1 VRTTPEGAG
10 TSRLARS
17 STGGR
22 FRLRRA
28 DVEWV
33 QGFVVPGVLL
43 VAWEALSRGGV
54 LPPNWIPAPTTIVVA
69 LGDLAVRG
77 ELARHVG
84 STLGRV
90 LAGFVIGASAG
101 TVMGVLTGHYGRM
114 RALLDPLLQALRN
127 IPSMAWA
134 PLFLLWL
141 GIHESAKVA
150 LIAVGVFFPVYLN
163 TLGGI
168 LHIDR
173 RLVEVGL
180 VFELHGAAL
189 IRRVLLPAMLPAWFI
204 GLRGGLALG
213 WMFVVAAEILGASR
227 GLGFLMVDGQMTSR
241 PEIIVASIVLFAV
254 MGKITDG
261 ALQLVGRRWL
271 AYARG

>member
-1 VRTTPEGAG
+1 MRSIREGAG
-10 TSRLARS
+10 AATLPH

-22 FRLRRA
+22 FRPRWSNLEWAQGLIVPAILLLIWEGLARA
-28 DVEWV
+28 
-33 QGFVVPGVLL
+33 
-43 VAWEALSRGGV
+43 GV
-54 LPPNWIPAPTTIVVA
+54 LPPNWVPAPTRILDA
-69 LGDLAVRG
+69 LGDMAARG
-77 ELARHVG
+77 ELTRHVG
-84 STLGRV
+84 ATLGRV
-90 LAGFVIGASAG
+90 LIGFAAGASAG
-101 TVMGVLTGHYGRM
+101 TVMGVLTGHYRPL

-141 GIHESAKVA
+141 GIQESSKVA

-173 RLVEVGL
+173 KLVEVGL
-180 VFELHGAAL
+180 VFELKGVEL
-189 IRRVLLPAMLPAWFI
+189 IRRVLLPAMLPAWFV

-254 MGKITDG
+254 MGKITDA
-261 ALQLVGRRWL
+261 ALQFVGRRRL
-271 AYARG
+271 EYARS

>member
-1 VRTTPEGAG
+1 MRSIREGAAAAL
-10 TSRLARS
+10 RPQ
-17 STGGR
+17 STRGR
-22 FRLRRA
+22 FSPRWPNMGWA
-28 DVEWV
+28 
-33 QGFVVPGVLL
+33 QGLLVPGVLL

-54 LPPNWIPAPTTIVVA
+54 LPPNWIPAPTRILET
-69 LGDLAVRG
+69 LGDLGARG

-84 STLGRV
+84 ATLGRV
-90 LAGFVIGASAG
+90 MIGFAVGASAG
-101 TVMGVLTGHYGRM
+101 TVLGVLTGHYQRV
-114 RALLDPLLQALRN
+114 RSLLDPLLQALRS

-141 GIHESAKVA
+141 GIHESSKVA

-163 TLGGI
+163 TLGGM
-168 LHIDR
+168 LNIDR

-180 VFELHGAAL
+180 VFEMSGVEL

-204 GLRGGLALG
+204 GLRSGLALG
-213 WMFVVAAEILGASR
+213 WMFVVAAEIMGASR

-254 MGKITDG
+254 MGKITDAG
-261 ALQLVGRRWL
+261 LQLVGRRRL
-271 AYARG
+271 EYARS

>member
-1 VRTTPEGAG
+1 
-10 TSRLARS
+10 
-17 STGGR
+17 
-22 FRLRRA
+22 
-28 DVEWV
+28 
-33 QGFVVPGVLL
+33 VPAVLL
-43 VAWEALSRGGV
+43 AAWEALSRAGI
-54 LPPNWIPAPTTIVVA
+54 LPPNWIPAPTRILDTLA
-69 LGDLAVRG
+69 DLSARG

-84 STLGRV
+84 ATLGRV
-90 LAGFVIGASAG
+90 MIGFALGASVG
-101 TVMGVLTGHYGRM
+101 TVTGVLTGHYPRL

-141 GIHESAKVA
+141 GIQEGSKLA

-173 RLVEVGL
+173 KLVEVGL
-180 VFELHGAAL
+180 VFEMRGVELF
-189 IRRVLLPAMLPAWFI
+189 RRVLLPAMLPSWFV

-213 WMFVVAAEILGASR
+213 WMFVVAAEIMGASR

-261 ALQLVGRRWL
+261 ALQLAGRRWL
-271 AYARG
+271 AYARS

>member
-1 VRTTPEGAG
+1 MSPETAGA
-10 TSRLARS
+10 TSLRRS
-17 STGGR
+17 SAGSR
-22 FRLRRA
+22 FRLLGA
-28 DVEWV
+28 DVEWA
-33 QGFVVPGVLL
+33 QGLVVPGVLL
-43 VAWEALSRGGV
+43 VAWEALSRTGV
-54 LPPNWIPAPTTIVVA
+54 LPPNWMPAPTTIVVA
-69 LGDLAVRG
+69 LGDMVVRG
-77 ELARHVG
+77 ELVRHVG

-90 LAGFVIGASAG
+90 LTGFFIGASAG
-101 TVMGVLTGHYGRM
+101 TVMGVLTGHYRPV
-114 RALLDPLLQALRN
+114 RSLLDPLLQALRN

-134 PLFLLWL
+134 PLFLLWF
-141 GIHESAKVA
+141 GIDESAKVA

-168 LHIDR
+168 LHIDP

-180 VFELHGAAL
+180 VFELRGAAL

-254 MGKITDG
+254 MGKITDA
-261 ALQLVGRRWL
+261 ALQFVGRRKL
-271 AYARG
+271 AYARR